1 MRTPYEIENN
11 LFYDDDTDSYYPIPE
26 NIDEIYLNLGF
37 DTDLKSDEGK
47 RIKES
52 LIKDIIEERRRKEC
66 IKNMKYSN
74 RKKC

>member
-11 LFYDDDTDSYYPIPE
+11 LFYDDNTDSYYPIPP
-26 NIDEIYLNLGF
+26 NIDQIYLNLGF
-37 DTDLKSDEGK
+37 DADLKSDEGK
-47 RIKES
+47 RIKEE
-52 LIKDIIEERRRKEC
+52 LIEDIMEERRRKEC